1 MAGVPDVAAGP
12 DWLVGAVRGSRWWV
26 LAGCVGAVCVWR
38 AVRWWWLRRARIML
52 SDRTVVALVPAAG
65 FDPSPEEIDRHAA
78 RLARVPAVVGWA
90 PRRGMAVRLRLSST
104 QSQLSYR
111 LEGPSQASA
120 LLQLQ
125 DFADVDVVDPYAS
138 HDVPRIRFDGAP
150 PLLRES
156 TAERT
161 GA

>member
-1 MAGVPDVAAGP
+1 MVE
-12 DWLVGAVRGSRWWV
+12 AVWG
-26 LAGCVGAVCVWR
+26 
-38 AVRWWWLRRARIML
+38 VRWWTLAVVVGGAAVWGGAWWWWLGRARVML

-90 PRRGMAVRLRLSST
+90 PRRAMAVRLRLSST

-111 LEGPSQASA
+111 LEGPSQAAA

-138 HDVPRIRFDGAP
+138 HEAPRIRFEGAP
-150 PLLRES
+150 PLPKKS
-156 TAERT
+156 HVERA